1 MRIQTSFSTALRS
14 TIENESSRQCSTRSS
29 AYNYAYATSVA
40 TIIGVLADMAMIHMR
55 SDFRDQLIFSGGHSE
70 NATKSNHIESPLNKT
85 VILRVVPTQATILL
99 K

>member
-14 TIENESSRQCSTRSS
+14 TIENESSRQCSTRSP

-70 NATKSNHIESPLNKT
+70 KSNHIESPLNKT